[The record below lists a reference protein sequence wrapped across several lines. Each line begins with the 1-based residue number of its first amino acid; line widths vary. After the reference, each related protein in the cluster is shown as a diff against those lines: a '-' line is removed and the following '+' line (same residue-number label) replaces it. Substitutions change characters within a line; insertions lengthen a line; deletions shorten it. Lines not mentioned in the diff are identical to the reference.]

1 MMYRPAGQPRMPPS
15 TISVV
20 AVTKLDRSRS
30 RCVRAPA
37 ERLSALRDVLATAK
51 QGYWAEQ
58 TEIQRQAVIA
68 WATRV
73 EGRPEEALAL
83 MLRAVEL
90 EDKTEKHPVTPGP
103 IVPPRELLGDMLLD
117 MNQAT
122 QALQVFEASMRG
134 EPDRFHSVA
143 GAARA
148 AELAGDGARARQ
160 HYARLLTIATTADGE
175 RPEVRR
181 ARAFLGR

>member
-1 MMYRPAGQPRMPPS
+1 MPPS

-30 RCVRAPA
+30 RCVRARA
-37 ERLSALRDVLATAK
+37 ERLSALRDALATAK

-90 EDKTEKHPVTPGP
+90 EDPARSCRHVSCS
-103 IVPPRELLGDMLLD
+103 
-117 MNQAT
+117 AT
-122 QALQVFEASMRG
+122 CCS
-134 EPDRFHSVA
+134 
-143 GAARA
+143 
-148 AELAGDGARARQ
+148 
-160 HYARLLTIATTADGE
+160 T
-175 RPEVRR
+175 
-181 ARAFLGR
+181 